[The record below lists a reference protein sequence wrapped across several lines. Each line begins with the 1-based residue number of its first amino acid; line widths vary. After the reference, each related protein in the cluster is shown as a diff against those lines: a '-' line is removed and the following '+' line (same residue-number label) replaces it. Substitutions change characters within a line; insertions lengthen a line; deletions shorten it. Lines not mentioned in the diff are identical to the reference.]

1 MKLSVLSNAQRALS
15 VCGSL
20 GAALLVSAC
29 GGGADA
35 TGPSGQS
42 IALRTVAELAGANCA
57 TGGTK
62 IEAGPDVNANGLL
75 EDREVNSTAYVCNGQ
90 SGLAGVAG
98 VAGVGTVGATGPVGP
113 AGPAGALGLAGATG
127 LAGASGPAGTIGATG
142 PAGAAGTAGATGP
155 AGAPGTA
162 GATGPA
168 GAPGTTGATGP
179 AGAPGTAGATGPT
192 GAPGTA
198 GATGPAG
205 APGTAGATGPTGA
218 PGTAGA
224 TGPAGAPGT
233 AGATGPTGAPGTA
246 GATGPTGAAGQS
258 TVIQSCTVPAATQAV
273 VDACGDITTG
283 ISTLIQAGADT
294 GKGVPDDPAGITSA
308 VMICGTGS
316 ITGSVF
322 NPRYRA
328 SPNLRITCATIK

>member
-42 IALRTVAELAGANCA
+42 IALRTVAELAGVNCA

-113 AGPAGALGLAGATG
+113 TGPAGALGLAGSTG
-127 LAGASGPAGTIGATG
+127 PAGASGPAGTIGATG
-142 PAGAAGTAGATGP
+142 PAGAPGTAGATGP

-168 GAPGTTGATGP
+168 GAPGT
-179 AGAPGTAGATGPT
+179 
-192 GAPGTA
+192 A

-205 APGTAGATGPTGA
+205 APGTAGATGPAGA